1 MSGINSMDGCLN
13 LTIDWMYSQVQYD
26 ISLNCT
32 ATPGMISSTNTT
44 STLSNG
50 ISDILICYNSV
61 NDANILDPIF
71 ECSDSYTVEVTL
83 MRLVMY
89 IGICSALNLVAIYVT
104 LCFANINRL
113 YYFNF
118 NNCHGVCMMSFFLH

>member
-26 ISLNCT
+26 ISLNCI

-50 ISDILICYNSV
+50 VSDILICYNSV

-71 ECSDSYTVEVTL
+71 ECSDSYTVEITL

-89 IGICSALNLVAIYVT
+89 IGICSALNLVAIYVA
-104 LCFANINRL
+104 LCLLIL
-113 YYFNF
+113 I
-118 NNCHGVCMMSFFLH
+118 SFIIF

>member
-1 MSGINSMDGCLN
+1 MSGVNSMDGCLN

-26 ISLNCT
+26 INLNCT

-44 STLSNG
+44 STLSTGVSN
-50 ISDILICYNSV
+50 ILICYNSV

-71 ECSDSYTVEVTL
+71 ECSNSYTVEITL

-89 IGICSALNLVAIYVT
+89 IGICGALNLVAIYVA
-104 LCFANINRL
+104 LCFDNINRL
-113 YYFNF
+113 YYFLLSWCF
-118 NNCHGVCMMSFFLH
+118 V

>member
-1 MSGINSMDGCLN
+1 MSGVNSMDGCLN

-44 STLSNG
+44 STLSTGVN
-50 ISDILICYNSV
+50 DILICYNSV

-71 ECSDSYTVEVTL
+71 ECSNSYTVEITL

-89 IGICSALNLVAIYVT
+89 IGICSALNLVAIYVA
-104 LCFANINRL
+104 LCFDNINRL
-113 YYFNF
+113 YYFF
-118 NNCHGVCMMSFFLH
+118 IVMVFCIMFYFLH

>member
-50 ISDILICYNSV
+50 VSNILICYNSV

-71 ECSDSYTVEVTL
+71 ECSNSYTVEVTL

-89 IGICSALNLVAIYVT
+89 IGICSALNLVVIYFA

-113 YYFNF
+113 YYFLSSWCF
-118 NNCHGVCMMSFFLH
+118 V

>member
-1 MSGINSMDGCLN
+1 MDGCLN

-26 ISLNCT
+26 INLNCT

-44 STLSNG
+44 STLSTGVSN
-50 ISDILICYNSV
+50 ILICYNSV

-71 ECSDSYTVEVTL
+71 ECSNSYTVEITL

-89 IGICSALNLVAIYVT
+89 IGICGALNLVAIYVA
-104 LCFANINRL
+104 LCFDNINRL
-113 YYFNF
+113 YYFLLSWCF
-118 NNCHGVCMMSFFLH
+118 V

>member
-1 MSGINSMDGCLN
+1 MSGVNSMDGCLN

-32 ATPGMISSTNTT
+32 ATPSMIFSTNTT
-44 STLSNG
+44 STLSTGVSN
-50 ISDILICYNSV
+50 ILICYNSV

-71 ECSDSYTVEVTL
+71 ECSDSYTVEITL

-89 IGICSALNLVAIYVT
+89 IGICSALNLVAIYVA
-104 LCFANINRL
+104 LCFDNINRL
-113 YYFNF
+113 YYFLLSWCF
-118 NNCHGVCMMSFFLH
+118 V

>member
-26 ISLNCT
+26 ISLNCI
-32 ATPGMISSTNTT
+32 ATPGNISSTNTT

-50 ISDILICYNSV
+50 VSNILICYNSV

-71 ECSDSYTVEVTL
+71 ECNDSYTVEITL

-89 IGICSALNLVAIYVT
+89 IGICSALNLVAIYVA

-113 YYFNF
+113 YYFLLSWCF
-118 NNCHGVCMMSFFLH
+118 V